1 MFNTYR
7 QLFTLPGTAAFALAG
22 LLARLPL
29 SMTGIGLITM
39 LSQQRGAY
47 ALAGMVSA
55 SFALSIALLA
65 PRISALVDR
74 HGQRKVLPW
83 AAAISAGAMFALLAC
98 SHWQGP
104 DWLLLALAA
113 LVGALPSMPA
123 MVRARWTVLLRGTPQ
138 LQTAYALEAVLDD
151 VCFIVGPPLSVGLSM
166 ALFPEAG
173 PMASSLLL
181 LAGVGLFVSQRRTEP
196 PVDGTLQSMRQQ
208 SLARHPVVRTLA
220 LFMLAQ
226 GVIVGTVDVASVA
239 FATQQGQPAA
249 ASIVLS
255 FYALGSCVMGLVF
268 GTLRLQMPLHR
279 QIAWVGASVC
289 ITAVPLLLAT
299 NVLTLTLGVLLAGV
313 TFGPTITVAMGLVE
327 QQVPHQRLTE
337 GMTWLL
343 TGLAMGVALGAAAAG
358 WATDL
363 WGARTSFVVAL
374 LAGAAMWALGWLAGR
389 QARACEGLPAQGT
402 AATSR

>member
-1 MFNTYR
+1 MFNAYR
-7 QLFTLPGTAAFALAG
+7 QLFTLPGTAAFVLAG

-47 ALAGMVSA
+47 TLAGAVA
-55 SFALSIALLA
+55 ACFALSIALLA

-83 AAAISAGAMFALLAC
+83 TAALSATAMFALLAC
-98 SHWQGP
+98 AHWQGP
-104 DWLLLALAA
+104 AWLLLVLAA

-166 ALFPEAG
+166 VLFPEAG
-173 PMASSLLL
+173 PLAASLLL
-181 LAGVGLFVSQRRTEP
+181 LVGVALFVAQRRTEP
-196 PVDGTLQSMRQQ
+196 PVDASQQRARQQ

-220 LFMLAQ
+220 LFMLA
-226 GVIVGTVDVASVA
+226 VGTIDVASVA

-268 GTLRLQMPLHR
+268 GTLRLQAPLSR

-299 NVLTLTLGVLLAGV
+299 NVFTLTLAVLLAGI

-327 QQVPHQRLTE
+327 QQVAHQRLTE

-343 TGLAMGVALGAAAAG
+343 TGIAMGVALGAAAAG

-363 WGARTSFVVAL
+363 WGARVSFVVAL
-374 LAGAAMWALGWLAGR
+374 LAGATMWALGVLAAR
-389 QARACEGLPAQGT
+389 QARAREDLPAES
-402 AATSR
+402 AAAA

>member
-1 MFNTYR
+1 MFNAYR
-7 QLFTLPGTAAFALAG
+7 QLFTLPGTAAFVLAG

-47 ALAGMVSA
+47 TLAGAVA
-55 SFALSIALLA
+55 ACFALSIALLA

-83 AAAISAGAMFALLAC
+83 TAALSATAMFALLAC
-98 SHWQGP
+98 AHWQGP
-104 DWLLLALAA
+104 AWLLLVLAA

-166 ALFPEAG
+166 VLFPEAG
-173 PMASSLLL
+173 PLAASLLL
-181 LAGVGLFVSQRRTEP
+181 LVGVALFVAQRRTEP
-196 PVDGTLQSMRQQ
+196 PVDASQQRARQQ

-220 LFMLAQ
+220 LF
-226 GVIVGTVDVASVA
+226 IVGTIDVASVA

-268 GTLRLQMPLHR
+268 GTLRLQAPLSR

-299 NVLTLTLGVLLAGV
+299 NVFTLTLAVLLAGI

-327 QQVPHQRLTE
+327 QQVAHQRLTE

-343 TGLAMGVALGAAAAG
+343 TGIAMGVALGAAAAG

-363 WGARTSFVVAL
+363 WGARVSFVVAL
-374 LAGAAMWALGWLAGR
+374 LAGATMWALGVLAAR
-389 QARACEGLPAQGT
+389 QARAREDLPAES
-402 AATSR
+402 AAAA